1 MANLVREFQDA
12 LITRNVVAAV
22 TARIVQA
29 NAFGKP
35 LYGHKDENSAYLV
48 EDYPYGARARCRIR
62 YWLESSPSK
71 GFRFVSQTEDPKKLR
86 WNAPKKSTYMPW
98 GGAMYLDS
106 KGHVQWTGVSQYTK
120 DEEML
125 EFVKAF
131 SDSDL
136 SILKKVVPVKIR
148 YLMGRIQGNSQL
160 IFNGQKVEMS
170 EEDIGEARKDLEIWQ
185 EISKYTR

>member
-1 MANLVREFQDA
+1 
-12 LITRNVVAAV
+12 
-22 TARIVQA
+22 
-29 NAFGKP
+29 
-35 LYGHKDENSAYLV
+35 
-48 EDYPYGARARCRIR
+48 
-62 YWLESSPSK
+62 
-71 GFRFVSQTEDPKKLR
+71 
-86 WNAPKKSTYMPW
+86 
-98 GGAMYLDS
+98 MYLDS